1 MSEIC
6 PVGFNIVL
14 QSELAEALNE
24 VDATR
29 LMDTVEAI
37 CTGERLSNAAEEAS
51 FTRMRSLYDA
61 CGCQTHIERLLGY
74 VSTPEHAQL
83 IVNGQEFSA
92 ITHAMTPSVSQ
103 LSADTV
109 YVPVGL
115 VATIE
120 PDIVAGKIVLTD
132 GLAMEPVV
140 RALQEKKAMG
150 AVFITGQFVHNM
162 IVSRVWG
169 SPTPETM
176 HDYVEIPV
184 ISVSYDDGQKIKE
197 LVQNGAQALM
207 TTVTHA
213 RWVQLPVLV
222 AQLGDCSEEFV
233 MITGHNDSWHM
244 GAMDNASGNACAIE
258 LARIF
263 STRQSYMKRGI
274 RFVTWSGH
282 SHGRYAGSC
291 AYCDEHYSELYE
303 KCVLN
308 INADCLGGCGAA
320 LLTQSPAM
328 ACTDDLARAALKIA
342 AGVTDWEGTR
352 FSRSCDQSF
361 WGAGVPSIFSQV
373 SEQPPVQT
381 TAAKAFQAMFGGA
394 KSGGYGYWW
403 HSTEDTIDKLEAKNL
418 KRDTQI
424 FLVAAWLAA
433 VDTYLPV
440 NAISEAKE
448 LLNCIAQWQKVGS
461 SAVDLTQVISQ
472 LKTILTEL
480 ETLEEWV
487 RQGKIAVSMR
497 NRIVHAVLRELIA
510 LRYVKGSVYKHDLAS
525 RQKDVPMLSM
535 IDDFNNSVD
544 EHYRNC
550 IRIALKREVNRM
562 TMSLMR
568 VRKVLA

>member
-1 MSEIC
+1 
-6 PVGFNIVL
+6 
-14 QSELAEALNE
+14 
-24 VDATR
+24 
-29 LMDTVEAI
+29 MDTVEAI
-37 CTGERLSNAAEEAS
+37 CTGERLSNAAENAS
-51 FTRMRSLYDA
+51 FTRMRALYDA
-61 CGCQTHIERLLGY
+61 CGCQTHIEHLLGY
-74 VSTPEHAQL
+74 VSTPEQAQL
-83 IVNGQEFSA
+83 AINGQSFPA

-115 VATIE
+115 IATIE

-132 GLAMEPVV
+132 GLAMEPAV
-140 RALQEKKAMG
+140 RALQKKKALG

-184 ISVSYDDGQKIKE
+184 VSVSYDDGQKIKA
-197 LVQNGAQALM
+197 LVERGAKALM

-213 RWVQLPVLV
+213 RWVEIPVLV
-222 AQLGDCSEEFV
+222 AELGDCSQEFV
-233 MITGHNDSWHM
+233 MVTGHNDSWHM

-263 STRQSYMKRGI
+263 STRQSDMKRGL

-282 SHGRYAGSC
+282 SHGRYAGST
-291 AYCDEHYSELYE
+291 AYCDEHYPELYE

-342 AGVTDWEGTR
+342 AGVTDWEGSR

-403 HSTEDTIDKLEAKNL
+403 HSTEDTIDKLDPQNL

-424 FLVAAWLAA
+424 FLVTAWLAV
-433 VDTYLPV
+433 VDAYLPV
-440 NAISEAKE
+440 NAVSEAKE
-448 LLNCIAQWQKVGS
+448 LLDRIGHWQKIGE
-461 SAVDLTQVISQ
+461 SAVDLTHVISQ
-472 LKTILTEL
+472 LKGVVAGL
-480 ETLEEWV
+480 EALEEGV
-487 RQGKIAVSMR
+487 RGAKVAVSLR
-497 NRIVHAVLRELIA
+497 NRIVHAALRELIA
-510 LRYVKGSVYKHDLAS
+510 LRYVKGSIYKHDLAS

-535 IDDFNNSVD
+535 IDDFNDSVD

-568 VRKVLA
+568 ARKALA